1 MTPDQVLDEFRDAEA
16 LLEGHFILSSGLH
29 SRTYL
34 QCARVLMDTRRA
46 ARLAEALAA
55 KITDNAGGAIDCV
68 VAPAMGGLIIGHE
81 AARALN
87 VDSMFL
93 ERVDGEFTLRR
104 GFHLSE
110 NANVVMIE
118 DIVTTGLSSR
128 EAIAAIGAHGGHVV
142 SAGCLIDRSGGTADI
157 GVSTGQPRQALRLKP
172 LARIMCPPIWQ
183 MFRQS
188 SREVAASN
196 RRASCSSVAI
206 HKHFSNG
213 CASFS
218 GRVKVGGGRPNIFGS
233 APSGFPAHRIPLLWV
248 WQSVLLPQ
256 PILFWAR
263 ILLWCAII
271 IYFIGGNFIAAVL
284 GTWVGNP
291 ASFPFIWLATFNT
304 GNFLLGRMLMTGS
317 CCNYPLSF

>member
-46 ARLAEALAA
+46 ARLAEALAS

-81 AARALN
+81 VARALN

-118 DIVTTGLSSR
+118 DIVTTGLSSC

-157 GVSTGQPRQALRLKP
+157 GVTLASLASISVETFSADNVPADLADVPAIKPGSRGLK
-172 LARIMCPPIWQ
+172 
-183 MFRQS
+183 
-188 SREVAASN
+188 
-196 RRASCSSVAI
+196 
-206 HKHFSNG
+206 
-213 CASFS
+213 
-218 GRVKVGGGRPNIFGS
+218 
-233 APSGFPAHRIPLLWV
+233 
-248 WQSVLLPQ
+248 
-256 PILFWAR
+256 
-263 ILLWCAII
+263 
-271 IYFIGGNFIAAVL
+271 
-284 GTWVGNP
+284 
-291 ASFPFIWLATFNT
+291 
-304 GNFLLGRMLMTGS
+304 
-317 CCNYPLSF
+317 